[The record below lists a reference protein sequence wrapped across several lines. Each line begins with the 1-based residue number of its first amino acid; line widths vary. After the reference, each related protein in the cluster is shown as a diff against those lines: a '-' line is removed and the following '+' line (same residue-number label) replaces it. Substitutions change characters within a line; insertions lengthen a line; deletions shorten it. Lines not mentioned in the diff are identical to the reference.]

1 MNKHTKAR
9 FTLFLLCC
17 LQLLQLS
24 AYNLRR
30 IYNANGLSNSAVLSL
45 CQDSENFIWMGTCD
59 GLHLYDGVVA
69 TPISLSQGD
78 CLSGSV
84 IEDLQEAEEN
94 IVWVLTNYGID
105 RIDIHL
111 RIVTHSFSLLG
122 GKALKRNACNDVFVL
137 GENNAIYYAS
147 LATKKLQKIETVD
160 AQLATLLDVYVND
173 SALWTFSEQG
183 ICKFEINFRNN
194 EAHVAEKAKLM
205 DATPLRHAFV
215 SGSVAYTVDKHGNV
229 CEYNLKNSRK
239 RILFNLEQELTKR
252 GNISDIIAYH
262 DSYFIAFQTEGVIRA
277 VKSDEEYL
285 LEDLGISSGTFCL
298 WRDRMQDVV
307 WIGTD
312 GQGVFA
318 YSDEIFSIRSF
329 PLTDMGVN
337 ATKPVRAIFLDKDQ
351 NLWLGTKGAG
361 LFKVRNFDLSGN
373 TLRYQSEQFLSPD
386 GKLGGNMVY
395 AFEES
400 RQPLFW
406 IGTDEGV
413 HYYSYSEK
421 KVNRV
426 PCSTPILYIHD
437 IYEENDTLLWISTV
451 GTGVVKARIVGDRN
465 RPRLEVIKRYTL
477 EDGTFSSNFFFTLYP
492 CEDGRILFG
501 NRGRGLFEIED
512 DELRPVPLKNSYHTL
527 TVNDVLSVKRMDG
540 TVWIGTNYGL
550 IMQRG
555 EQEIRFGRFNGF
567 PNNVVHAMEEDD
579 CGNLWLATNQGLLR
593 FDKQNFDFQC
603 YSSSNGLQV
612 IEYSDGASLRTQ
624 DCLLFGGI
632 NGVTLVKENP
642 AYKDKEEYLP
652 PIVFLQLGIQGER
665 VNFGDYATKRKDG
678 DYSLELTHNQNT
690 FSVSFA
696 TPNYIDVQNYEYY
709 YRIGDGNSDW
719 ISNRNQNTISFI
731 QMAPADYTVYVKY
744 KNRVTNT
751 ESNAYKL
758 HIRIL
763 PPWYLSG
770 WMKGLYLLL
779 MMVLII
785 FVIRRILTKQRK
797 ERQYELERME
807 REHRDEVYEEKLR
820 FFTNITHEFC
830 TPLTLIYGPCER
842 ILNHEK
848 SDAFVKK
855 YVNLIRDNAER
866 LNNLIQEVIEFRR
879 LETGHKVRKVSHFSI
894 NDSFD
899 KIMPSFMELAE
910 YNQIHFSLDMEE
922 HLSWNTDVN
931 CFEKVAINLIS
942 NAFKYTL
949 ANGTV
954 RVKISIENDC
964 LILAVYNTGK
974 GIREEDKKCIFN
986 RYSVLNS
993 VEENRVKKLSARN
1006 GLGLAIC
1013 HSMVELLEGR
1023 IEVKSEVDKYA
1034 EFIVYLPWLKQTSEK
1049 DVINE
1054 QSVGIGTEVSLQSAG
1069 IEQPEEN
1076 MGVYATSQEE
1086 KQIHI
1091 LAIDDNEAILS
1102 LLKDTLTEYRLS
1114 VARSAEEGLQLLK
1127 TDMPDLI
1134 MTDIMMPGVD
1144 GVELT
1149 RQLKAH
1155 KHTMH
1160 IPLII
1165 LSAKHTLDDQV
1176 EGIASGADAYISK
1189 PFSLTYLQT
1198 VINRLIA
1205 NRDSLKEYYNSSA
1218 SAFEFMEG
1226 KLLSTEDKTLVENVL
1241 AFVNSNIDNADLS
1254 VEDLAEHLNISVR
1267 ALYRKFKELDLT
1279 TPRDF
1284 IKEQKMALAVK
1295 LLQTTTLNVQEII
1308 YRCGFNNRSHFYK
1321 EFSKKCDCSPK
1332 EYRTTNKQKDNS
1344 LDE

>member
-9 FTLFLLCC
+9 FIFFLLCC
-17 LQLLQLS
+17 LQLFQLY

-45 CQDSENFIWMGTCD
+45 CQDSKNFIWMGTCD

-69 TPISLSQGD
+69 TPINLSQGD

-84 IEDLQEAEEN
+84 IEDLQEAEKN
-94 IVWVLTNYGID
+94 IVWVLTNYGLD
-105 RIDIHL
+105 RVDVHL
-111 RIVTHSFSLLG
+111 RVVTHSFSLLG
-122 GKALKRNACNDVFVL
+122 GKALTRSVRNDIFVL
-137 GENNAIYYAS
+137 GENNTIYYAD
-147 LATKKLQKIETVD
+147 LATEKLQKINTAD
-160 AQLATLLDVYVND
+160 LQQAMLLDVCVDD
-173 SALWTFSEQG
+173 SALWTFSEEG
-183 ICKFEINFRNN
+183 ILKFKINITDSGVKV
-194 EAHVAEKAKLM
+194 EEKAKM
-205 DATPLRHAFV
+205 IDDTPIRQAFV
-215 SGSVAYTVDKHGNV
+215 SDSVAYTVDEHGVV
-229 CEYNLKNSRK
+229 CKFNLKNNCKRK
-239 RILFNLEQELTKR
+239 LFNVEKESTKR
-252 GNISDIIAYH
+252 GSISDIIAYH
-262 DSYFIAFQTEGVIRA
+262 DSYFIAFQVEGVLRA
-277 VKSDEEYL
+277 VKNNDEYR
-285 LEDLGISSGTFCL
+285 LEDLGISSGIFCL
-298 WRDRMQDVV
+298 RRDRMQDIV

-312 GQGVFA
+312 GQGVYA

-337 ATKPVRAIFLDKDQ
+337 ATKPVRSIFLDKDQ

-361 LFKVRNFDLSGN
+361 LFKVRDFDLSGN
-373 TLRYQSEQFLSPD
+373 TLRYQSEQFLSTD
-386 GKLGGNMVY
+386 KLGGNMVY

-400 RQPLFW
+400 RRPLFW

-413 HYYSYSEK
+413 HCYSYSEN

-426 PCSTPILYIHD
+426 SSDTPIRYIHD

-451 GTGVVKARIVGDRN
+451 GTGIVKARIVGDN
-465 RPRLEVIKRYTL
+465 HRPRLEVVKRYTL
-477 EDGTFSSNFFFTLYP
+477 DNGTFSSNFFFTLYP
-492 CEDGRILFG
+492 CDDGRILFG
-501 NRGRGLFEIED
+501 NRGRGLFEIKN
-512 DELRPVPLKNSYHTL
+512 DELSPVPFKNSYHTL
-527 TVNDVLSVKRMDG
+527 TVNDVLSLKQMDR

-567 PNNVVHAMEEDD
+567 PNNVVHAMEEDN

-603 YSSSNGLQV
+603 YSAPNGLQV

-642 AYKDKEEYLP
+642 TYKDMKEYLP
-652 PIVFLQLGIQGER
+652 PIVFLQLGIQGRR

-678 DYSLELTHNQNT
+678 DYSLVLGHDQNT

-696 TPNYIDVQNYEYY
+696 TPNYIDVQNYEYS
-709 YRIGDGNSDW
+709 YRIGDGNSNW
-719 ISNRNQNTISFI
+719 INNWNQNTISFI

-744 KNRVTNT
+744 KNRATST
-751 ESNAYKL
+751 ESEIYKL

-770 WMKGLYLLL
+770 WMKGLYALL
-779 MMVLII
+779 MMASIF
-785 FVIRRILTKQRK
+785 FVIRRVLQKQRK
-797 ERQYELERME
+797 DRQYELERME

-842 ILNHEK
+842 ILNHEN
-848 SDAFVKK
+848 SDSFVKK

-879 LETGHKVRKVSHFSI
+879 LETGHKMRQVSHFSI

-899 KIMPSFMELAE
+899 KIIPSFIELAE
-910 YNQIHFSLDMEE
+910 CNQIHFSLDMEE
-922 HLSWNTDVN
+922 QLTWNTDMN
-931 CFEKVAINLIS
+931 CFEKVTMNLIS
-942 NAFKYTL
+942 NAFKYTS

-954 RVKISIENDC
+954 RVKISTEKDC
-964 LILAVYNTGK
+964 LRLAVYNTGK
-974 GIREEDKKCIFN
+974 GIREEDKKYIFN
-986 RYSVLNS
+986 RYSVLNTI
-993 VEENRVKKLSARN
+993 EENRVKKLSARN

-1023 IEVKSEVDKYA
+1023 LEVESEVDKYA

-1049 DVINE
+1049 EVISDQALE
-1054 QSVGIGTEVSLQSAG
+1054 TETEVPLPNAD
-1069 IEQPEEN
+1069 IEKTKEN
-1076 MGVYATSQEE
+1076 KEKYDVLQEE
-1086 KQIHI
+1086 KLIHI

-1114 VARSAEEGLQLLK
+1114 VARSAAEGLQILK
-1127 TDMPDLI
+1127 NDMPDLI

-1165 LSAKHTLDDQV
+1165 LSAKNTLDDQV
-1176 EGIASGADAYISK
+1176 EGIASGADVYISK
-1189 PFSLTYLQT
+1189 PFSLTYLQA

-1218 SAFEFMEG
+1218 SAYEFMEG
-1226 KLLSTEDKTLVENVL
+1226 KLLPKEDRALVEGVI
-1241 AFVNSNIDNADLS
+1241 AFVNNNIDNADLS

-1267 ALYRKFKELDLT
+1267 ALYRKFKELDLA

-1321 EFSKKCDCSPK
+1321 EFSKKYGCSPK
-1332 EYRTTNKQKDNS
+1332 EYRSTNKQKDNS